1 MGPIDAVAQHDSSAA
16 NIAKDT
22 PESSSREV
30 VAALIE
36 SGKYAECL
44 RLLDEPGQHS
54 TTSRSCT
61 LRLICQTCLRAQD
74 GQWPQVDALEN
85 PTCKIE
91 SVSGSPANVIEQQ
104 TGYQ

>member
-1 MGPIDAVAQHDSSAA
+1 MGPVDAAIQHDSSAA
-16 NIAKDT
+16 CIAEGH
-22 PESSSREV
+22 PESSSRDG

-54 TTSRSCT
+54 STSRLRT

-74 GQWPQVDALEN
+74 GQWWQVHALEKLH
-85 PTCKIE
+85 CQMM
-91 SVSGSPANVIEQQ
+91 SVSLCPAKASIEH
-104 TGYQ
+104 T